1 MLWGAML
8 LELGK
13 SLGDTEPA
21 TPEAVVR
28 AVRAATDEVKRL
40 GKSDVGD
47 KTLLDALVP
56 FADAL
61 EANVAEGQDLA
72 AAWASAAEKA
82 DEGAKST
89 KDMRPRVGRARPLA
103 ERSVGNPDPGA
114 VSMALCLA
122 AVGRTL
128 GEG

>member
-1 MLWGAML
+1 MLI
-8 LELGK
+8 EFGK
-13 SLGDTEPA
+13 ALGDQEA
-21 TPEAVVR
+21 ASPEAVVR

-47 KTLLDALVP
+47 KTLLDALIP

-61 EANVAEGQDLA
+61 EANVGEGQELA
-72 AAWASAAEKA
+72 AAWAAAAEKA

-89 KDMRPRVGRARPLA
+89 TDMRPRVGRARPLA

-114 VSMALCLA
+114 VSMALSLA
-122 AVGRTL
+122 AIGRTI
-128 GEG
+128 GQG